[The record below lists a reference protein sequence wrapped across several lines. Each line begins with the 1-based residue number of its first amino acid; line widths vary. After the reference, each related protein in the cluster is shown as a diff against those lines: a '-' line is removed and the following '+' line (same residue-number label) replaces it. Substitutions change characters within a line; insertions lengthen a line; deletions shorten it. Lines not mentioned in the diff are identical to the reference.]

1 MQKTHKN
8 VAILAAC
15 QSLLMTNNVILIAL
29 NALAGYALADN
40 KVLATLPITTYVVG
54 AALTTIP
61 ASLMMKYVG
70 RRTGFMTGAAAGL
83 VGALICSWGIYAA
96 NFWLLC
102 FGTLVMGVYN
112 AFGGYYRFAA
122 ADAASESFKSRAISL
137 VLAGGIV
144 GGILGPE
151 SSKWTKDLL
160 PTDFLGSYLS
170 LVVLSMAAMLLI
182 TLMDIPGL
190 SESERNQRGRPLRT
204 IMAQPVFLV
213 AALGAMIGYGVMN
226 LLMTVTPLAMGHH
239 HHPYSDAAL
248 VIEWHVIGMFAPSF
262 FTGSLIQRFGVLNVM
277 LTGVLL
283 MFACVGIAIS
293 GTALMN
299 FWTALVLLGVGWNFL
314 YVGGTTLLTESHSP
328 AEKAKTQGANDFLVF
343 VAMALSSITSGALL
357 DKAGWQAMNY
367 WALPFLAVIAAAIFW
382 FRLQRSRVSVT
393 DLRG

>member
-1 MQKTHKN
+1 
-8 VAILAAC
+8 
-15 QSLLMTNNVILIAL
+15 MTNNVILIAL

-40 KVLATLPITTYVVG
+40 KALATLPITTYVVG

-61 ASLMMKYVG
+61 ASFMMKYVG

-83 VGALICSWGIYAA
+83 VGALICSWGIYTA

-102 FGTLVMGVYN
+102 FGTLVMGMYN

-151 SSKWTKDLL
+151 SSKWSKDLL

-170 LVVLSMAAMLLI
+170 LVVLSMVAMLLI
-182 TLMDIPGL
+182 TLIDIPRL
-190 SESERNQRGRPLRT
+190 SESERNERGRPLLT

-213 AALGAMIGYGVMN
+213 AALGAMIGYGIMN

-277 LTGVLL
+277 LTGTVL
-283 MFACVGIAIS
+283 MFACVGMAVS

-367 WALPFLAVIAAAIFW
+367 WALPFLAVVAVAIFW
-382 FRLQRSRVSVT
+382 FKLQRSREPIT

>member
-8 VAILAAC
+8 VTVLAAC
-15 QSLLMTNNVILIAL
+15 QALLMTNNVILIAL

-40 KVLATLPITTYVVG
+40 KALATLPITTYVIG
-54 AALTTIP
+54 AALTAIP

-83 VGALICSWGIYAA
+83 VGALICSWGIYIA

-102 FGTLVMGVYN
+102 FGTLVMGMYN

-122 ADAASESFKSRAISL
+122 ADAASESFKGRAISL

-151 SSKWTKDLL
+151 SSKWTKGLL
-160 PTDFLGSYLS
+160 PIDFLGSYLS
-170 LVVLSMAAMLLI
+170 LVVLSIAAMLLI
-182 TLMDIPGL
+182 TLIDIPRL
-190 SESERNQRGRPLRT
+190 SESERNERGRPLLT
-204 IMAQPVFLV
+204 IMTQPVFLV

-226 LLMTVTPLAMGHH
+226 LLMTVTPLAMGHS

-277 LTGVLL
+277 LTGVVL
-283 MFACVGIAIS
+283 MFACVGIAVA

-367 WALPFLAVIAAAIFW
+367 WALPFLAVVAAAIFW
-382 FRLQRSRVSVT
+382 FKLQRG
-393 DLRG
+393 RGAGREPA